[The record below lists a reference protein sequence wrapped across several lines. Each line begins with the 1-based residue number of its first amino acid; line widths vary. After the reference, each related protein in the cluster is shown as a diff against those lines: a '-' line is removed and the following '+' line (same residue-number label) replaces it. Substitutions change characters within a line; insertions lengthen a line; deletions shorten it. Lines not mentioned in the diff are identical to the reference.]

1 MAAFDISCVNIEIF
15 SRQNDISK
23 RGEWRFESYVHFF
36 QRISKPF
43 KLTRTFLPKDK
54 PLTTSF
60 KNIACLML
68 DFRRDILGGFLDTS
82 SQELRVLNATKS
94 DRQKCSILNLH
105 VNRLLCK

>member
-1 MAAFDISCVNIEIF
+1 MTYQREANGDSRATFIF
-15 SRQNDISK
+15 SNGFQNRSKTNKDIFTERQ
-23 RGEWRFESYVHFF
+23 
-36 QRISKPF
+36 
-43 KLTRTFLPKDK
+43 
-54 PLTTSF
+54 TSF

>member
-1 MAAFDISCVNIEIF
+1 MEIRELRSFFPTDFKTVQTNKDIFTE
-15 SRQNDISK
+15 RQ
-23 RGEWRFESYVHFF
+23 
-36 QRISKPF
+36 
-43 KLTRTFLPKDK
+43 
-54 PLTTSF
+54 TSF

>member
-1 MAAFDISCVNIEIF
+1 MTYQREANGD
-15 SRQNDISK
+15 SRAN
-23 RGEWRFESYVHFF
+23 VHFSSRF
-36 QRISKPF
+36 QIQN
-43 KLTRTFLPKDK
+43 LANKDIF
-54 PLTTSF
+54 TERQTSF